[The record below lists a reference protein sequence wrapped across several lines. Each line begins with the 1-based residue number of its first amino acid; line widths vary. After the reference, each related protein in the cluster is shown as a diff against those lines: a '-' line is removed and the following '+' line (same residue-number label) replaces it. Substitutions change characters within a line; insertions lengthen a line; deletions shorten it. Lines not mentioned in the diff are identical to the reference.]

1 VHGILRNPSTL
12 LPPFHFSDFLL
23 PPRVF
28 MSVSD
33 VSATTVVPIPY
44 PGIAQ
49 QMSTR
54 FAFLITGLAM
64 SAWAPLIPFV
74 KARLDIGESTLGL
87 LILCFGVG
95 SLIAMPL
102 TGLLVNRYG
111 CRRVITS
118 SLLVMCASL
127 VCLTISPGI
136 PGMALN
142 LLIFGMML
150 GGTDVAMNMQAVV
163 VEKASG
169 RAMMSGF
176 HGFYSLGGIF
186 GAVIMSALMWL
197 GLSPFHSLL
206 MLTAVLLLMLAYC
219 AKDLLP
225 KINNT
230 ESNSQHDPFFVLPR
244 GKVLLIGSLCLVAF
258 LAEGAVLDWSA
269 VFLTS
274 TRNIDPIHAGLG
286 FACFSVAMT
295 IGRFTG
301 DKIVNALG
309 GTRVVLWGGL
319 CAAGGFLLVVFVP
332 FSAAAFIGFTLVG
345 VGASNIVP
353 VLFTAA
359 GNQDS
364 MPMGLAIS
372 AVVSMGYA
380 GLLTGPAV
388 IGFIAELSS
397 LNVSFGIVA
406 FGLLALAVSAKKAT
420 SK

>member
-1 VHGILRNPSTL
+1 
-12 LPPFHFSDFLL
+12 
-23 PPRVF
+23 
-28 MSVSD
+28 MSAPTPTAVK
-33 VSATTVVPIPY
+33 
-44 PGIAQ
+44 Q
-49 QMSTR
+49 QISTR

-74 KARLDIGESTLGL
+74 KARLAIGESTLGL

-95 SLIAMPL
+95 SLLAMPV

-111 CRRVITS
+111 CRRVISS
-118 SLLVMCASL
+118 SLLLMCLSL
-127 VCLTISPGI
+127 VCLAIAPGVS
-136 PGMALN
+136 GMAIN

-150 GGTDVAMNMQAVV
+150 GATDVAMNMQAVV

-186 GAVIMSALMWL
+186 GAVVMSALLWL
-197 GLSPFHSLL
+197 GLSPFHALLSL
-206 MLTAVLLLMLAYC
+206 TTVLLLMLIYC

-225 KINNT
+225 KDNLENSLQNNSG
-230 ESNSQHDPFFVLPR
+230 EREPFFVLPR
-244 GKVLLIGSLCLVAF
+244 GKVLLIGALCFVAF
-258 LAEGAVLDWSA
+258 LSEGAVLDWSA
-269 VFLTS
+269 VFLNS
-274 TRNIDPIHAGLG
+274 IRAIDPVHAGLG
-286 FACFSVAMT
+286 YACFSVAMT

-301 DKIVNALG
+301 DKIVNILG

-319 CAAGGFLLVVFVP
+319 FAATGFLLVVFVP
-332 FSAAAFIGFTLVG
+332 FTAAAFIGFTLVG

-380 GLLTGPAV
+380 GLLAGPAM
-388 IGFIAELSS
+388 IGFIAESSS

-406 FGLLALAVSAKKAT
+406 VGLLALASCAKKAT
-420 SK
+420 VN

>member
-1 VHGILRNPSTL
+1 MLANDLPTPATLSAGIP
-12 LPPFHFSDFLL
+12 
-23 PPRVF
+23 
-28 MSVSD
+28 
-33 VSATTVVPIPY
+33 
-44 PGIAQ
+44 AQ
-49 QMSTR
+49 ISTR

-74 KARLDIGESTLGL
+74 KARLAIGESTLGL

-95 SLIAMPL
+95 SLLAMPV

-111 CRRVITS
+111 CRRVITTT
-118 SLLVMCASL
+118 LLLMCISL
-127 VCLTISPGI
+127 VCLAISPGI
-136 PGMALN
+136 PGMATN

-150 GGTDVAMNMQAVV
+150 GATDVAMNMQAVV

-186 GAVIMSALMWL
+186 GAVVMSALMWL
-197 GLSPFHSLL
+197 GLSPFHALL
-206 MLTAVLLLMLAYC
+206 CLTAVLLLMLAYC

-225 KINNT
+225 KNNT
-230 ESNSQHDPFFVLPR
+230 GNSMDGTTGGEREPFFVIPR
-244 GKVLLIGSLCLVAF
+244 GKVLLIGSLCFVAF

-269 VFLTS
+269 VFLNTL
-274 TRNIDPIHAGLG
+274 RGIDPVYAGLG

-319 CAAGGFLLVVFVP
+319 CAATGFLLVVFIP
-332 FSAAAFIGFTLVG
+332 FTAAAFIGFTLVG

-359 GNQDS
+359 GNQHS
-364 MPMGLAIS
+364 MPMGLAIA

-380 GLLTGPAV
+380 GLLAGPAV

-406 FGLLALAVSAKKAT
+406 LGLLALAASAKKAT
-420 SK
+420 SIKG

>member
-1 VHGILRNPSTL
+1 MLASEVPATST
-12 LPPFHFSDFLL
+12 PAIGTP
-23 PPRVF
+23 
-28 MSVSD
+28 
-33 VSATTVVPIPY
+33 
-44 PGIAQ
+44 Q
-49 QMSTR
+49 QLSTR

-95 SLIAMPL
+95 SLMAMPV

-118 SLLVMCASL
+118 SLLLMCLSL
-127 VCLTISPGI
+127 VCLAISPGI
-136 PGMALN
+136 TGMAIN

-186 GAVIMSALMWL
+186 GAVVMSALLWF
-197 GLSPFHSLL
+197 GLSPFHALL
-206 MLTAVLLLMLAYC
+206 GLTAALLLMLAYC

-225 KINNT
+225 K
-230 ESNSQHDPFFVLPR
+230 SNAENDTGEREPFFVLPR
-244 GKVLLIGSLCLVAF
+244 GKVLLLGSLCFIAF
-258 LAEGAVLDWSA
+258 LSEGAVLDWGA
-269 VFLTS
+269 VFLNS
-274 TRNIDPIHAGLG
+274 IRGIDPVQAGLG
-286 FACFSVAMT
+286 YACFSVAMT

-301 DKIVNALG
+301 DKIVHALG

-319 CAAGGFLLVVFVP
+319 CAAIGFLLVVFVP
-332 FSAAAFIGFTLVG
+332 FSVAAFIGFTLVG

-380 GLLTGPAV
+380 GLLAGPAV
-388 IGFIAELSS
+388 IGFIAEFSS
-397 LNVSFGIVA
+397 LNVSFAVVA
-406 FGLLALAVSAKKAT
+406 LGLLALAASAKKAT
-420 SK
+420 GK

>member
-1 VHGILRNPSTL
+1 
-12 LPPFHFSDFLL
+12 
-23 PPRVF
+23 
-28 MSVSD
+28 MSVTD
-33 VSATTVVPIPY
+33 VSASPEFVIRGVPE
-44 PGIAQ
+44 

-54 FAFLITGLAM
+54 LAFLITGLAM

-74 KARLDIGESTLGL
+74 KERLIIGESTLGL

-111 CRRVITS
+111 CRRVITT
-118 SLLVMCASL
+118 SLFLMCVSL
-127 VCLTISPGI
+127 VCLAISPGI
-136 PGMALN
+136 TGMAFN

-169 RAMMSGF
+169 RSMMSGF

-186 GAVIMSALMWL
+186 GAVVMSALLWL
-197 GLSPFHSLL
+197 GLSPFHSLISL
-206 MLTAVLLLMLAYC
+206 ATVLLLMLAYC

-225 KINNT
+225 KGNSANT
-230 ESNSQHDPFFVLPR
+230 SGERDPFFVLPR
-244 GKVLLIGSLCLVAF
+244 GKVLLIGSLCFIAF
-258 LAEGAVLDWSA
+258 LSEGAVLDWGA

-274 TRNIDPIHAGLG
+274 IREIDPIHAGLG
-286 FACFSVAMT
+286 YACFSVAMT

-309 GTRVVLWGGL
+309 GTRIVLWGGL
-319 CAAGGFLLVVFVP
+319 CAALGFLLVVFIP
-332 FSAAAFIGFTLVG
+332 FSAATFIGFTLVG

-359 GNQDS
+359 GNQNS
-364 MPMGLAIS
+364 MPMSLAIA

-380 GLLTGPAV
+380 GLLVGPAA

-397 LNVSFGIVA
+397 LNVSFVVVA
-406 FGLLALAVSAKKAT
+406 LGLIALAACAKKAT
-420 SK
+420 K

>member
-1 VHGILRNPSTL
+1 
-12 LPPFHFSDFLL
+12 
-23 PPRVF
+23 
-28 MSVSD
+28 MSVPQTIG
-33 VSATTVVPIPY
+33 ATTYSI
-44 PGIAQ
+44 GAAQ
-49 QMSTR
+49 YLSTR

-74 KARLDIGESTLGL
+74 KARLAIGESTLGL

-95 SLIAMPL
+95 SLLAMPV

-111 CRRVITS
+111 CRRVITTTLLLMCV
-118 SLLVMCASL
+118 SLA
-127 VCLTISPGI
+127 CLAISPGV
-136 PGMALN
+136 PGMAIN
-142 LLIFGMML
+142 LLVFGMML
-150 GGTDVAMNMQAVV
+150 GATDVAMNMQAVV

-186 GAVIMSALMWL
+186 GAAVMSALMWL
-197 GLSPFHSLL
+197 GLSPFHALL
-206 MLTAVLLLMLAYC
+206 CLTSALLLMLAYC

-225 KINNT
+225 ADRNRCSSS
-230 ESNSQHDPFFVLPR
+230 EREPFFVLPR
-244 GKVLLIGSLCLVAF
+244 GKVLLLGVLCLVAF

-269 VFLTS
+269 VFLS
-274 TRNIDPIHAGLG
+274 SLRGIDPVYAGLG

-301 DKIVNALG
+301 DKIVNHLG
-309 GTRVVLWGGL
+309 GTRVVFWGGL
-319 CAAGGFLLVVFVP
+319 CAASGFLLVILVP
-332 FSAAAFIGFTLVG
+332 FSPAAFIGFTLVG
-345 VGASNIVP
+345 IGASNIVP

-359 GNQDS
+359 GNQTS

-380 GLLTGPAV
+380 GLLAGPAA
-388 IGFIAELSS
+388 IGFIAEQSS

-406 FGLLALAVSAKKAT
+406 LGLLVLAASAKKAT
-420 SK
+420 SVKN

>member
-1 VHGILRNPSTL
+1 MSAPTSTA
-12 LPPFHFSDFLL
+12 
-23 PPRVF
+23 VK
-28 MSVSD
+28 
-33 VSATTVVPIPY
+33 
-44 PGIAQ
+44 Q
-49 QMSTR
+49 QISTR

-74 KARLDIGESTLGL
+74 KARLAIGESTLGL

-95 SLIAMPL
+95 SLLAMPV

-111 CRRVITS
+111 CRRVISS
-118 SLLVMCASL
+118 SLLLMCMSL
-127 VCLTISPGI
+127 VCLAIAPGVS
-136 PGMALN
+136 GMAIN

-150 GGTDVAMNMQAVV
+150 GATDVAMNMQAVV

-186 GAVIMSALMWL
+186 GAVVMSALLWL
-197 GLSPFHSLL
+197 GLSPFHALL
-206 MLTAVLLLMLAYC
+206 SLTAALLLMLIYC

-225 KINNT
+225 KNNLANNLQNDSG
-230 ESNSQHDPFFVLPR
+230 EREPFFVLPR
-244 GKVLLIGSLCLVAF
+244 GKVLLIGALCFIAF
-258 LAEGAVLDWSA
+258 LSEGAVLDWSA
-269 VFLTS
+269 VFLNS
-274 TRNIDPIHAGLG
+274 IRAVDPVHAGLG
-286 FACFSVAMT
+286 YACFSVAMT

-319 CAAGGFLLVVFVP
+319 FAATGFLLVVFVP
-332 FSAAAFIGFTLVG
+332 FTAAAFIGFTLVG

-380 GLLTGPAV
+380 GLLAGPAM

-406 FGLLALAVSAKKAT
+406 AGLLALASCAKKAT
-420 SK
+420 VK

>member
-1 VHGILRNPSTL
+1 MP
-12 LPPFHFSDFLL
+12 
-23 PPRVF
+23 
-28 MSVSD
+28 
-33 VSATTVVPIPY
+33 ATTSSAS
-44 PGIAQ
+44 AQ

-54 FAFLITGLAM
+54 CAFLITGLAM

-74 KARLDIGESTLGL
+74 KTRLDIGESTLGL
-87 LILCFGVG
+87 LILCFGIG
-95 SLIAMPL
+95 SLIAMPI
-102 TGLLVNRYG
+102 TGLLVSRYG
-111 CRRVITS
+111 CRRVITT
-118 SLLVMCASL
+118 SLLLMCVSL
-127 VCLTISPGI
+127 VCLTIAPGI
-136 PGMALN
+136 LGMALN

-169 RAMMSGF
+169 RSMMSGF

-186 GAVIMSALMWL
+186 GAVVMSALLWL

-206 MLTAVLLLMLAYC
+206 SLTAVLLLMLAYS

-225 KINNT
+225 KNND
-230 ESNSQHDPFFVLPR
+230 ESNSGERNPFFVLPR
-244 GKVLLIGSLCLVAF
+244 GKVLFLGSLCFIAF

-269 VFLTS
+269 VFLT
-274 TRNIDPIHAGLG
+274 TLRGIDPVYAGLG

-301 DKIVNALG
+301 DKIVNFFG

-319 CAAGGFLLVVFVP
+319 CAASGFLLVVFVP
-332 FSAAAFIGFTLVG
+332 HSVAAFIGFTLVG

-380 GLLTGPAV
+380 GLLAGPAM
-388 IGFIAELSS
+388 IGFIAEVSS
-397 LNVSFGIVA
+397 LNISFAIVA
-406 FGLLALAVSAKKAT
+406 LGLLALTASAKKAT
-420 SK
+420 RK

>member
-1 VHGILRNPSTL
+1 MTTA
-12 LPPFHFSDFLL
+12 
-23 PPRVF
+23 
-28 MSVSD
+28 D
-33 VSATTVVPIPY
+33 VSTHDEFRTPT
-44 PGIAQ
+44 PGIRAQ
-49 QMSTR
+49 ISTR

-74 KARLDIGESTLGL
+74 KARLAIGESALGL

-95 SLIAMPL
+95 SLIAMPI

-111 CRRVITS
+111 CRRVIS
-118 SLLVMCASL
+118 STLLVMCVSL
-127 VCLTISPGI
+127 VCLAISPGI
-136 PGMALN
+136 FGMAVN

-150 GGTDVAMNMQAVV
+150 GATDVAMNMQAVV

-186 GAVIMSALMWL
+186 GAVVMSALMWL
-197 GLSPFHSLL
+197 GLSPFHALL
-206 MLTAVLLLMLAYC
+206 ILTGALLIMLAYC

-225 KINNT
+225 TVNNT
-230 ESNSQHDPFFVLPR
+230 ENNDPFFVLPR

-274 TRNIDPIHAGLG
+274 ARNINPVYAGLG
-286 FACFSVAMT
+286 FACFSIAMT

-309 GTRVVLWGGL
+309 GTRVVFWGGL
-319 CAAGGFLLVVFVP
+319 CAASGFLLVVFVP
-332 FSAAAFIGFTLVG
+332 FSVATFIGFTLVG

-359 GNQDS
+359 GNQNS
-364 MPMGLAIS
+364 MPMSLAIS

-380 GLLTGPAV
+380 GLLMGPAV

-397 LNVSFGIVA
+397 LHVSFGIVA
-406 FGLLALAVSAKKAT
+406 LGLLALAALAKKAT
-420 SK
+420 SANSEG

>member
-1 VHGILRNPSTL
+1 MSTPDSTAL
-12 LPPFHFSDFLL
+12 
-23 PPRVF
+23 
-28 MSVSD
+28 
-33 VSATTVVPIPY
+33 
-44 PGIAQ
+44 AQ

-74 KARLDIGESTLGL
+74 KSRLAIGESTLGL
-87 LILCFGVG
+87 LILCFGIG
-95 SLIAMPL
+95 SLLAMPV

-111 CRRVITS
+111 CRRVITT
-118 SLLVMCASL
+118 SLLLMCISL
-127 VCLTISPGI
+127 VCLAISPGI
-136 PGMALN
+136 PGMAIN
-142 LLIFGMML
+142 LLLFGMML

-169 RAMMSGF
+169 RSMMSGF

-186 GAVIMSALMWL
+186 GAVVMSALLWF

-206 MLTAVLLLMLAYC
+206 SLTAVLLLMLAYS

-225 KINNT
+225 KA
-230 ESNSQHDPFFVLPR
+230 ESEASGERDPFFVLPR
-244 GKVLLIGSLCLVAF
+244 GKVLLIGSLCFVAF
-258 LAEGAVLDWSA
+258 LSEGAVLDWSA
-269 VFLTS
+269 VFLNTL
-274 TRNIDPIHAGLG
+274 RGIDPVYAGLG

-309 GTRVVLWGGL
+309 GTRIVLWGGL
-319 CAAGGFLLVVFVP
+319 CAATGFLLVVFVP
-332 FSAAAFIGFTLVG
+332 HSAAAFIGFTLVG

-380 GLLTGPAV
+380 GLLAGPAV

-397 LNVSFGIVA
+397 LSVSFGIVA
-406 FGLLALAVSAKKAT
+406 LGLLALAALAKKAT
-420 SK
+420 TK

>member
-1 VHGILRNPSTL
+1 MLDKDLPAPATLSTGAPQTL
-12 LPPFHFSDFLL
+12 GF
-23 PPRVF
+23 
-28 MSVSD
+28 
-33 VSATTVVPIPY
+33 
-44 PGIAQ
+44 AQ

-74 KARLDIGESTLGL
+74 KARLAIGESTLGL

-95 SLIAMPL
+95 SLLAMPV

-118 SLLVMCASL
+118 SLLLMCLSL
-127 VCLTISPGI
+127 VCLAIAPGVR
-136 PGMALN
+136 GMAVN

-150 GGTDVAMNMQAVV
+150 GATDVAMNMQAVV
-163 VEKASG
+163 VEKASV

-186 GAVIMSALMWL
+186 GAVVMSALLWL
-197 GLSPFHSLL
+197 GLSPFHALLSL
-206 MLTAVLLLMLAYC
+206 TSVLLLMLAYC

-225 KINNT
+225 KSNNDNNPDNISG
-230 ESNSQHDPFFVLPR
+230 EREPFFVLPR
-244 GKVLLIGSLCLVAF
+244 GKVLLLGSLCFIAF
-258 LAEGAVLDWSA
+258 LSEGAVLDWSA
-269 VFLTS
+269 VFLNS
-274 TRNIDPIHAGLG
+274 VREIDPVLAGLG
-286 FACFSVAMT
+286 YACFSVAMT

-301 DKIVNALG
+301 DKIVNSLG

-319 CAAGGFLLVVFVP
+319 CAATGFLLVVFVP
-332 FSAAAFIGFTLVG
+332 FTAVAFIGFTLIG

-380 GLLTGPAV
+380 GLLAGPAV

-406 FGLLALAVSAKKAT
+406 LGLLALAASAKKAT

>member
-1 VHGILRNPSTL
+1 
-12 LPPFHFSDFLL
+12 
-23 PPRVF
+23 
-28 MSVSD
+28 MSVTD
-33 VSATTVVPIPY
+33 VSTSPEFVIRGVPE
-44 PGIAQ
+44 

-54 FAFLITGLAM
+54 LAFLITGLAM

-74 KARLDIGESTLGL
+74 KERLVIGESTLGL

-111 CRRVITS
+111 CRRVITT
-118 SLLVMCASL
+118 SLLLMCVSL
-127 VCLTISPGI
+127 VCLAISPGI

-169 RAMMSGF
+169 RSMMSGF

-186 GAVIMSALMWL
+186 GAVVMSALLWL
-197 GLSPFHSLL
+197 GLSPFHALISLA
-206 MLTAVLLLMLAYC
+206 AVLLLMLAYC

-225 KINNT
+225 K
-230 ESNSQHDPFFVLPR
+230 SNSENSSGERDPFFVLPR
-244 GKVLLIGSLCLVAF
+244 GKVLLIGILCFIAF
-258 LAEGAVLDWSA
+258 LSEGAVLDWGA

-274 TRNIDPIHAGLG
+274 IRDIDPVHAGLG
-286 FACFSVAMT
+286 YACFSVAMT

-301 DKIVNALG
+301 DKIVGALG
-309 GTRVVLWGGL
+309 GTRIVLWGGL
-319 CAAGGFLLVVFVP
+319 CAALGFLLVVFVP

-359 GNQDS
+359 GNQNS
-364 MPMGLAIS
+364 MPMSLAIA

-380 GLLTGPAV
+380 GLLVGPAA

-397 LNVSFGIVA
+397 LNVSFVVVA
-406 FGLLALAVSAKKAT
+406 LGLIALAACAKKAT
-420 SK
+420 K

>member
-1 VHGILRNPSTL
+1 
-12 LPPFHFSDFLL
+12 
-23 PPRVF
+23 
-28 MSVSD
+28 MSAPTPTAVK
-33 VSATTVVPIPY
+33 
-44 PGIAQ
+44 Q
-49 QMSTR
+49 QISTR

-74 KARLDIGESTLGL
+74 KARLAIGESTLGL

-95 SLIAMPL
+95 SLLAMPV

-111 CRRVITS
+111 CRRVISS
-118 SLLVMCASL
+118 SLLLMCLSL
-127 VCLTISPGI
+127 VCLAIAPGVS
-136 PGMALN
+136 GMAIN

-150 GGTDVAMNMQAVV
+150 GATDVAMNMQAVV

-186 GAVIMSALMWL
+186 GAVVMSALLWL
-197 GLSPFHSLL
+197 GLSPFHALL
-206 MLTAVLLLMLAYC
+206 SLTAVLLLMLIYC

-225 KINNT
+225 KDNLENSPRNNSG
-230 ESNSQHDPFFVLPR
+230 EREPFFVLPR
-244 GKVLLIGSLCLVAF
+244 GKVLLIGALCFVAF
-258 LAEGAVLDWSA
+258 LSEGAVLDWSA
-269 VFLTS
+269 VFLNS
-274 TRNIDPIHAGLG
+274 IRAIDPVHAGLG
-286 FACFSVAMT
+286 YACFSVAMT

-301 DKIVNALG
+301 DKIVNILG

-319 CAAGGFLLVVFVP
+319 FAATGFLLVVFVP
-332 FSAAAFIGFTLVG
+332 FTAAAFIGFTLVG

-380 GLLTGPAV
+380 GLLAGPAM
-388 IGFIAELSS
+388 IGFIAESSS

-406 FGLLALAVSAKKAT
+406 VGLLALASCAKKAT
-420 SK
+420 RQ

>member
-1 VHGILRNPSTL
+1 
-12 LPPFHFSDFLL
+12 
-23 PPRVF
+23 
-28 MSVSD
+28 MSAPTPTAVK
-33 VSATTVVPIPY
+33 
-44 PGIAQ
+44 Q
-49 QMSTR
+49 QISTR

-74 KARLDIGESTLGL
+74 KARLAIGESTLGL

-95 SLIAMPL
+95 SLLAMPV

-111 CRRVITS
+111 CRRVISS
-118 SLLVMCASL
+118 SLLLMCLSL
-127 VCLTISPGI
+127 VCLAIAPGVS
-136 PGMALN
+136 GMAIN

-150 GGTDVAMNMQAVV
+150 GATDVAMNMQAVV

-186 GAVIMSALMWL
+186 GAVVMSALLWL
-197 GLSPFHSLL
+197 GLSPFHALLSL
-206 MLTAVLLLMLAYC
+206 TTVLLLMLIYC

-225 KINNT
+225 KDNLENSLQNNSG
-230 ESNSQHDPFFVLPR
+230 EREPFFVLPR
-244 GKVLLIGSLCLVAF
+244 GKVLLIGALCFVAF
-258 LAEGAVLDWSA
+258 LSEGAVLDWSA
-269 VFLTS
+269 VFLNS
-274 TRNIDPIHAGLG
+274 IRAIDPVHAGLG
-286 FACFSVAMT
+286 YACFSVAMT

-301 DKIVNALG
+301 DKIVNILG

-319 CAAGGFLLVVFVP
+319 FAATGFLLVVFVP
-332 FSAAAFIGFTLVG
+332 FTAAAFIGFTLVG

-380 GLLTGPAV
+380 GLLAGPAM
-388 IGFIAELSS
+388 IGFIAESSS

-406 FGLLALAVSAKKAT
+406 VGLLALASCAKKAT
-420 SK
+420 RK

>member
-1 VHGILRNPSTL
+1 
-12 LPPFHFSDFLL
+12 
-23 PPRVF
+23 
-28 MSVSD
+28 MSAFD
-33 VSATTVVPIPY
+33 VSAPHKTATPFI
-44 PGIAQ
+44 GIRE

-74 KARLDIGESTLGL
+74 KARLEIGESTLGL

-95 SLIAMPL
+95 SLVAMPI

-118 SLLVMCASL
+118 SLLLMCMSL
-127 VCLTISPGI
+127 VCLAISPGI
-136 PGMALN
+136 TGMAIN
-142 LLIFGMML
+142 LFIFGMML

-186 GAVIMSALMWL
+186 GAVVMSALLWL
-197 GLSPFHSLL
+197 GLSPFHALLSL
-206 MLTAVLLLMLAYC
+206 TTVLLLMLAYC

-225 KINNT
+225 KDNLANDSG
-230 ESNSQHDPFFVLPR
+230 EREPFFVLPR
-244 GKVLLIGSLCLVAF
+244 GKVLLLGALCFIAF
-258 LAEGAVLDWSA
+258 LSEGAVLDWSA
-269 VFLTS
+269 VFLNS
-274 TRNIDPIHAGLG
+274 VRQIDPVHAGLG
-286 FACFSVAMT
+286 YACFSVAMT

-319 CAAGGFLLVVFVP
+319 CAASGFLLVVFVP

-364 MPMGLAIS
+364 MPMALAIS

-380 GLLTGPAV
+380 GLLAGPAV

-397 LNVSFGIVA
+397 LNVSFAIVA
-406 FGLLALAVSAKKAT
+406 GGLLLLAACAKKAT
-420 SK
+420 HK

>member
-1 VHGILRNPSTL
+1 MSTPDSTAL
-12 LPPFHFSDFLL
+12 
-23 PPRVF
+23 
-28 MSVSD
+28 
-33 VSATTVVPIPY
+33 
-44 PGIAQ
+44 AQ

-74 KARLDIGESTLGL
+74 KSRLAIGESTLGL
-87 LILCFGVG
+87 LILCFGIG
-95 SLIAMPL
+95 SLLAMPV
-102 TGLLVNRYG
+102 TGMLVNRYG
-111 CRRVITS
+111 CRRVITT
-118 SLLVMCASL
+118 SLLLMCISL
-127 VCLTISPGI
+127 VCLAISPGI
-136 PGMALN
+136 PGMAIN
-142 LLIFGMML
+142 LLLFGMML

-169 RAMMSGF
+169 RSMMSGF

-186 GAVIMSALMWL
+186 GAVVMSALLWF

-206 MLTAVLLLMLAYC
+206 SLTAVLLLMLAYS

-225 KINNT
+225 KA
-230 ESNSQHDPFFVLPR
+230 ESETSGERDPFFVLPR
-244 GKVLLIGSLCLVAF
+244 GKVLLIGSLCFVAF
-258 LAEGAVLDWSA
+258 LSEGAVLDWSA
-269 VFLTS
+269 VFLNTL
-274 TRNIDPIHAGLG
+274 RGIDPVYAGLG

-319 CAAGGFLLVVFVP
+319 CAATGFLLVVFVP
-332 FSAAAFIGFTLVG
+332 HSAAAFIGFTLVG

-380 GLLTGPAV
+380 GLLAGPAV

-397 LNVSFGIVA
+397 LSVSFGIVA
-406 FGLLALAVSAKKAT
+406 LGLLALAALAKKAT
-420 SK
+420 TK

>member
-1 VHGILRNPSTL
+1 
-12 LPPFHFSDFLL
+12 
-23 PPRVF
+23 
-28 MSVSD
+28 MSASD
-33 VSATTVVPIPY
+33 VSATAVVPVPSFNA
-44 PGIAQ
+44 AQ
-49 QMSTR
+49 QISTR

-95 SLIAMPL
+95 SLIAMPV

-111 CRRVITS
+111 CRRVITI
-118 SLLVMCASL
+118 SLLLMCLSL
-127 VCLTISPGI
+127 VCLAISPGI

-150 GGTDVAMNMQAVV
+150 GATDVAMNMQAVV

-169 RAMMSGF
+169 CAMMSGF

-186 GAVIMSALMWL
+186 GAVVMSALLWL
-197 GLSPFHSLL
+197 GLSPFHALL
-206 MLTAVLLLMLAYC
+206 GLTAVLLLMLAYC

-225 KINNT
+225 KNNI
-230 ESNSQHDPFFVLPR
+230 ENNPENNSSEREPFFVLPR
-244 GKVLLIGSLCLVAF
+244 GKVLLLGSLCFIAF
-258 LAEGAVLDWSA
+258 LSEGAVLDWSA
-269 VFLTS
+269 VFLNS
-274 TRNIDPIHAGLG
+274 VRDIDPVHAGLG
-286 FACFSVAMT
+286 YACFSVAMT
-295 IGRFTG
+295 LGRFTG

-319 CAAGGFLLVVFVP
+319 CAASGFLLVVFVP
-332 FSAAAFIGFTLVG
+332 FTAAAFIGFALVG

-380 GLLTGPAV
+380 GLLAGPAV
-388 IGFIAELSS
+388 IGLIAELSS
-397 LNVSFGIVA
+397 LNVSFVIVA
-406 FGLLALAVSAKKAT
+406 ASLIALAASAKKAT
-420 SK
+420 EK

>member
-1 VHGILRNPSTL
+1 
-12 LPPFHFSDFLL
+12 
-23 PPRVF
+23 
-28 MSVSD
+28 MSASQPMV
-33 VSATTVVPIPY
+33 ATGFPIGP
-44 PGIAQ
+44 AQ
-49 QMSTR
+49 YLSTR

-64 SAWAPLIPFV
+64 SAWAPLIPFA
-74 KARLDIGESTLGL
+74 KARLAIGESTLGL
-87 LILCFGVG
+87 LILCFGIG
-95 SLIAMPL
+95 SLMAMPV
-102 TGLLVNRYG
+102 TGPLVNRYG
-111 CRRVITS
+111 CRRVITI
-118 SLLVMCASL
+118 SLLLMCISL
-127 VCLTISPGI
+127 VCLAISPGI

-142 LLIFGMML
+142 LLVFGMML
-150 GGTDVAMNMQAVV
+150 GATDVAMNMQAVV

-197 GLSPFHSLL
+197 GLSPFHALL
-206 MLTAVLLLMLAYC
+206 CLASVLLLMLAYA

-225 KINNT
+225 ADRNENT
-230 ESNSQHDPFFVLPR
+230 NGEREPFFVVPR
-244 GKVLLIGSLCLVAF
+244 GKVLLIGSLCFIAF

-269 VFLTS
+269 VFLNTL
-274 TRNIDPIHAGLG
+274 RGIDPVYAGLG

-319 CAAGGFLLVVFVP
+319 FAASGFLLVILVP
-332 FSAAAFIGFTLVG
+332 YSPAAFVGFTLVG

-359 GNQDS
+359 GNQTS
-364 MPMGLAIS
+364 MPMGMAIA

-380 GLLTGPAV
+380 GLLAGPAV
-388 IGFIAELSS
+388 IGFIAELTS
-397 LNVSFGIVA
+397 LSVSFGLVA
-406 FGLLALAVSAKKAT
+406 LGLLALASAAKKAT
-420 SK
+420 AR

>member
-1 VHGILRNPSTL
+1 MSTPDSTAL
-12 LPPFHFSDFLL
+12 
-23 PPRVF
+23 
-28 MSVSD
+28 
-33 VSATTVVPIPY
+33 
-44 PGIAQ
+44 AQ

-74 KARLDIGESTLGL
+74 KSRLAIGESTLGL
-87 LILCFGVG
+87 LILCFGIG
-95 SLIAMPL
+95 SLLAMPV

-111 CRRVITS
+111 CRRVITT
-118 SLLVMCASL
+118 SLLLMCISL
-127 VCLTISPGI
+127 ICLAISPGI
-136 PGMALN
+136 PGMAIN
-142 LLIFGMML
+142 LLLFGMML

-169 RAMMSGF
+169 RSMMSGF

-186 GAVIMSALMWL
+186 GAVVMSALLWF

-206 MLTAVLLLMLAYC
+206 SLTAVLLLMLAYS

-225 KINNT
+225 KA
-230 ESNSQHDPFFVLPR
+230 ESETSGERDPFFVLPR
-244 GKVLLIGSLCLVAF
+244 GKVLLIGSLCFVAF
-258 LAEGAVLDWSA
+258 LSEGAVLDWSA
-269 VFLTS
+269 VFLNTL
-274 TRNIDPIHAGLG
+274 RGIDPVYAGLG

-319 CAAGGFLLVVFVP
+319 CAATGFLLVVFVP
-332 FSAAAFIGFTLVG
+332 HSAAAFIGFTLVG

-380 GLLTGPAV
+380 GLLAGPAV

-397 LNVSFGIVA
+397 LSVSFGIVA
-406 FGLLALAVSAKKAT
+406 LGLLALAALAKKAT
-420 SK
+420 TK

>member
-1 VHGILRNPSTL
+1 
-12 LPPFHFSDFLL
+12 
-23 PPRVF
+23 
-28 MSVSD
+28 MS
-33 VSATTVVPIPY
+33 APHTIGT
-44 PGIAQ
+44 AQ
-49 QMSTR
+49 YNSTR

-74 KARLDIGESTLGL
+74 KARLAIGESTLGL

-95 SLIAMPL
+95 SLLAMPV

-111 CRRVITS
+111 CRRVITTT
-118 SLLVMCASL
+118 LLLMCISL
-127 VCLTISPGI
+127 VCLAISPGI
-136 PGMALN
+136 PGMAIN

-186 GAVIMSALMWL
+186 GAVVMSALMWL
-197 GLSPFHSLL
+197 GLSPFRALL
-206 MLTAVLLLMLAYC
+206 CLTTVLLLMLAYC

-225 KINNT
+225 K
-230 ESNSQHDPFFVLPR
+230 SNSENNMDGTTSGEREPFFVLPR
-244 GKVLLIGSLCLVAF
+244 GKVLLIGALCFVAF

-269 VFLTS
+269 VFLNTL
-274 TRNIDPIHAGLG
+274 RGIDPVYAGLG

-319 CAAGGFLLVVFVP
+319 CAAIGFLFVVFIP
-332 FSAAAFIGFTLVG
+332 FTAAAFIGFTLVG

-359 GNQDS
+359 GNQHS
-364 MPMGLAIS
+364 MPMGLAIA

-380 GLLTGPAV
+380 GLLAGPAV

-406 FGLLALAVSAKKAT
+406 LGLLALAVSAKKAT
-420 SK
+420 HK

>member
-1 VHGILRNPSTL
+1 
-12 LPPFHFSDFLL
+12 
-23 PPRVF
+23 
-28 MSVSD
+28 MSVID
-33 VSATTVVPIPY
+33 VSTPTRPVIPT
-44 PGIAQ
+44 PNIRAQ
-49 QMSTR
+49 ISTR

-74 KARLDIGESTLGL
+74 KARLAIGESTLGL

-95 SLIAMPL
+95 SLLAMPV

-111 CRRVITS
+111 CRRVITTT
-118 SLLVMCASL
+118 LLLMCISL
-127 VCLTISPGI
+127 VCLAISPGV
-136 PGMALN
+136 PGMAIN

-186 GAVIMSALMWL
+186 GAVVMSALMWL
-197 GLSPFHSLL
+197 GLSPFHALL
-206 MLTAVLLLMLAYC
+206 CLTAVLLLMLAYC

-225 KINNT
+225 K
-230 ESNSQHDPFFVLPR
+230 SNSEINMDGTTGGEREPFFVLPR
-244 GKVLLIGSLCLVAF
+244 GKVLLIGSLCFVAF

-269 VFLTS
+269 VFLNTL
-274 TRNIDPIHAGLG
+274 RGIDPVYAGLG

-319 CAAGGFLLVVFVP
+319 CAAIGFLLVVLIP
-332 FSAAAFIGFTLVG
+332 FTVAAFIGFTLVG

-359 GNQDS
+359 GNQNS
-364 MPMGLAIS
+364 MPMGLAIA

-380 GLLTGPAV
+380 GLLAGPAV

-406 FGLLALAVSAKKAT
+406 LGLLALAGSAKKAT